1 MENHDFEYFSV
12 SFAIFQ
18 GFNLRKSNEIKIYFR
33 VSIKLKNNE
42 KHRFSWKIMILH
54 ILGIFADFQQNGKFY
69 EIRK

>member
-42 KHRFSWKIMILH
+42 KHENEENR
-54 ILGIFADFQQNGKFY
+54 
-69 EIRK
+69 